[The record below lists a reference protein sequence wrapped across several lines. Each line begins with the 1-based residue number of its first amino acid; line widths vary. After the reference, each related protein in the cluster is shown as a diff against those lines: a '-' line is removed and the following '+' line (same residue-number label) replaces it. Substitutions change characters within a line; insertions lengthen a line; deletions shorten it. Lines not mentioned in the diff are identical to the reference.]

1 MKLKRPSR
9 LMESFPL
16 KISSAE
22 CIVPMQFPLICGIL
36 LELRVQFMLPRQ
48 TIYCKGF
55 IVTMTIIF
63 AELISTAVPRYK
75 QIADQIAKAIESG
88 ELAETHRL
96 PTHRAL
102 ADQLSVTVGTVTRG
116 YAELERRGLIEA
128 RVGAGTYV
136 RARNSGRWAFDSLE
150 EDTQQCHLDYNI
162 PPFLDRADMLNR
174 AMHALAKQ
182 PEVLNQSMLY
192 QQPEGFLRHRQVF
205 ADWLQRQGVALTAER
220 LLFCSGAQHAIQ
232 MALGAYCRAGDTLLV
247 EKHTYP
253 GMISLARQKQLTL
266 KPVEMDDEGL
276 LPDALDTACR
286 RYQPRLLYCMPT
298 LQNPTTST
306 MSLVRRKAIL
316 DVCYNHDLY
325 VVEDQVNGL
334 LPEQRPE
341 PLVNLAPELVIHLG
355 ALSKC
360 LAPGLRVGYLQAPK
374 VLHQRMINTLQNH
387 SWMISPLL
395 TGIACELIRTGDA
408 EKVLVQIRQEM
419 KARQMITD
427 HYLSEFGARTADGCF
442 HVWLPMPGHLHLS
455 DFIAVAAER
464 GVILKSS
471 EFFSPPST
479 AMLPAARL
487 SISAPDSHKALE
499 RGLSTLREILQ
510 QEARGGFSL

>member
-1 MKLKRPSR
+1 MTN
-9 LMESFPL
+9 
-16 KISSAE
+16 IS
-22 CIVPMQFPLICGIL
+22 V
-36 LELRVQFMLPRQ
+36 
-48 TIYCKGF
+48 
-55 IVTMTIIF
+55 
-63 AELISTAVPRYK
+63 ELIPTAGPRYK
-75 QIADQIAKAIESG
+75 QIADQIEKTIQSG
-88 ELAETHRL
+88 ELAENYRL

-102 ADQLSVTVGTVTRG
+102 ADLLSVTVGTVTRG

-136 RARNSGRWAFDSLE
+136 RASNSGRWAFDSLE
-150 EDTQQCHLDYNI
+150 GDAQQCHLDYNI
-162 PPFLDRADMLNR
+162 PPYFDRADMLNR

-182 PEVLNQSMLY
+182 PQVLNQSMLY
-192 QQPEGFLRHRQVF
+192 QQPEGFLQHRKVV

-220 LLFCSGAQHAIQ
+220 LLFSSGAQHAVQ

-253 GMISLARQKQLTL
+253 GIISLARQKQLTL

-276 LPDALDTACR
+276 LPDALDAACR
-286 RYQPRLLYCMPT
+286 LYQPRLLYCMPT
-298 LQNPTTST
+298 LQNPTTAT

-316 DVCYNHDLY
+316 DVCYNHDLH
-325 VVEDQVNGL
+325 VIEDQVNGL

-355 ALSKC
+355 AFSKC
-360 LAPGLRVGYLQAPK
+360 LAPGLRVGYLQVPK
-374 VLHQRMINTLQNH
+374 ALHQLMINTLQNH

-395 TGIACELIRTGDA
+395 TGIARELIRTGDA
-408 EKVLVQIRQEM
+408 DKVLAQIRQEM
-419 KARQMITD
+419 KARQQISD
-427 HYLSEFGARTADGCF
+427 HYLSEFGARITDGCF
-442 HVWLPMPGHLHLS
+442 HVWLPMPEHLHLS
-455 DFIAVAAER
+455 DFIAAASER

-471 EFFSPPST
+471 EFFSPPRTST
-479 AMLPAARL
+479 LPAVRL

-499 RGLSTLREILQ
+499 RGLSTLRGILQ